1 VRQDAGSII
10 GKGGRNVADL
20 RDQTGV
26 RAGVSK
32 AIPGIV
38 DRVLSVS
45 GNIEAVSKV
54 SSALEGPVKR

>member
-1 VRQDAGSII
+1 
-10 GKGGRNVADL
+10 VADL

-54 SSALEGPVKR
+54 SSALEGPLKR